1 MLQKSDSMG
10 SSRPCLRPLLSAVV
24 LASALAPASFAYGQ
38 ESDGLRLEEI
48 VVTAT
53 RRSVSLQDVPLAVSA
68 LSADDIESRGLT
80 EFSDYLNSMPSV
92 QLIDLA
98 PGRNQIRIRG
108 ISTSEYATPPTV
120 AVYLGEVPMTVTGQ
134 VLNGNPNPRLVD
146 MERVEVLKG
155 PQGTLFGANA
165 LGGAVRL
172 IPNSPNL
179 QEIEGSVS
187 ASASSVAHSDDTG
200 LSATGAL
207 NLPIVTDKAAL
218 RVAAYTYTTP
228 GYIDNVVPAADA
240 FDIGALFGVPDV
252 FVVPPVEGRV
262 VEDINEE
269 VTNGVRASLLVE
281 ASDRLS
287 LTFSHSWQDS
297 TLDGEPLTDPNI
309 GTYEHSR
316 VISDEKLS
324 DEFNL
329 SNLLIDYEFDG
340 ASLISSTGFMDR
352 TTVNNRDITAAGSSL
367 IGAFFGLPGIRYPWR
382 LADQEDY
389 ELFVQEVRLNSTGEG
404 ALQWLIGAFYSDL
417 SRNMVQV
424 GTDESGAPFFANPF
438 VGIAV
443 DDTLVDIR
451 SDFSEEQVAV
461 FGELTYAL
469 SDRVTVGAGLR
480 WFDSTVEFNQF
491 SDGPLV
497 TFGAVPA
504 IETAGR
510 ESSDDVNPHLQLQFF
525 ASENHNIYARAA
537 KGFRSPV
544 VNALA
549 DNALCAP
556 ELAALG
562 NLSQNL
568 TEPDTVW
575 NYEIGSKST
584 LADGRVQLNVAAY
597 VADWRDIQVPIQLE
611 CGFFLSANAGD
622 AESKGAELELSA
634 AITDGLRVNFSASFT
649 DAKFKDTISNS
660 LGLAIISAGQRTPG
674 TPEWNVY
681 AGLEYGHQL
690 TDALSGSIGFD
701 FNYISD
707 YPGLVEVTTP
717 GESITSVGD
726 YSTVNGHYVLTL
738 NESTDFEL
746 FAKNVFDER
755 GVTAETSPTNLFGF
769 QRYLIRPR
777 TIGVQVRHRF

>member
-1 MLQKSDSMG
+1 MLQKSDLIETL
-10 SSRPCLRPLLSAVV
+10 RPSLRPLLGAAVLV
-24 LASALAPASFAYGQ
+24 TTLTAASLSYAQ

-53 RRSVSLQDVPLAVSA
+53 RRTVSLQDVPLAVST
-68 LSADDIESRGLT
+68 LSAEDIDARGLN

-92 QLIDLA
+92 QIIDLA

-108 ISTSEYATPPTV
+108 ISTSEFATPPTV

-155 PQGTLFGANA
+155 PQGTLFGANS

-172 IPNSPNL
+172 IPNAPNL
-179 QEIEGSVS
+179 QEMEGSIS
-187 ASASSVAHSDDTG
+187 ASVSNVAHGDDTG
-200 LSATGAL
+200 LSVTGAI
-207 NLPIVTDKAAL
+207 NLPIIADKAAL
-218 RVAAYTYTTP
+218 RIAAYTFTTP

-240 FDIGALFGVPDV
+240 FDIGALFGVPDF
-252 FVVPPVEGRV
+252 FVVPPVEGRI
-262 VEDINEE
+262 VEDLNEE

-287 LTFSHSWQDS
+287 FTFSHTWQDS
-297 TLDGEPLTDPNI
+297 TLDGEPLTDPNV
-309 GTYEHSR
+309 GSYEQSR
-316 VISDEKLS
+316 VISGEKLG

-329 SNLLIDYEFDG
+329 TNLLIDYEFEG

-352 TTVNNRDITAAGSSL
+352 TTVNNRDITTAGSSL
-367 IGAFFGLPGIRYPWR
+367 IESFFGLPGIRYPWR

-389 ELFVQEVRLNSTGEG
+389 ELFVQEVRLNSTGDG
-404 ALQWLIGAFYSDL
+404 ALQWLVGAFYSDL
-417 SRNMVQV
+417 SRNMVQA
-424 GTDESGAPFFANPF
+424 GTDESGAPFFANPLI
-438 VGIAV
+438 GIAT

-469 SDRVTVGAGLR
+469 SDRVTLGAGLR

-491 SDGPLV
+491 SDGALV

-510 ESSDDVNPHLQLQFF
+510 ESTDDVNPHLQLQFF
-525 ASENHNIYARAA
+525 ASDDHSIYARAA

-562 NLSQNL
+562 DLAQNL

-575 NYEIGSKST
+575 NYEVGSKST
-584 LADGRVQLNVAAY
+584 LANGRVQLNVAAY
-597 VADWRDIQVPIQLE
+597 YADWRDIQVPIQLE

-622 AESKGAELELSA
+622 AESKGAELEVSA
-634 AITDGLRVNFSASFT
+634 VVTDALQVNFSASFT
-649 DAKFKDTISNS
+649 DAEFKDTITNS
-660 LGLAIISAGQRTPG
+660 LGLAITTDGQRTPG
-674 TPEWNVY
+674 TPEWNVS
-681 AGLEYGHQL
+681 AGFEHQHQL
-690 TDALSGSIGFD
+690 TASLNGSLRFD

-707 YPGLVEVTTP
+707 YPGLVEVSTP
-717 GESITSVGD
+717 GEAIANVGD
-726 YSTVNGHYVLTL
+726 YSTVNGRYAVTL
-738 NESTDFEL
+738 NESTDFEI
-746 FAKNVFDER
+746 FAKNLFDER

-777 TIGVQVRHRF
+777 TVGVQVRHRF